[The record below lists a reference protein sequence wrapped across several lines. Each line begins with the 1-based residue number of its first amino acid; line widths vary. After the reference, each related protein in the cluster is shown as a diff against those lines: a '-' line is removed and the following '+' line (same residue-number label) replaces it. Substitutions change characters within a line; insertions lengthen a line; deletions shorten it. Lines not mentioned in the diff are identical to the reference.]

1 VCLDVVVDACKVCLV
16 EHAEFDFLR
25 RRGDDKVE
33 GVAEDGCVRD
43 AVDGGK
49 IEEGERFL
57 EAVEDADRGEE

>member
-1 VCLDVVVDACKVCLV
+1 
-16 EHAEFDFLR
+16 LR